1 MEPKINKGER
11 KMAKLKLTANN
22 ILTCV
27 LYVVIGALL
36 CFAQGEALKWI
47 TIAIGVLFLAYG
59 IYDLVKGHMV
69 NGIIEAV
76 VGVVILVCGFTT
88 LLEWG
93 LLVFGVLLIIKGV
106 IDLIDSLKSGWKSM
120 LAPIVMIVV
129 GILLAFTKFA
139 ADVANILLI
148 VAGVI
153 LIINGI
159 LALFGKKL

>member
-22 ILTCV
+22 ILTCI
-27 LYVVIGALL
+27 LYVVVGALL
-36 CFAQGEALKWI
+36 CFAKGDMLSI
-47 TIAIGVLFLAYG
+47 MLTVIGVLFLALG
-59 IYDLVKGHMV
+59 IYDLIKGRTV
-69 NGIIEAV
+69 NGIVEAV
-76 VGVVILVCGFTT
+76 VGVVILICGWTIVDLV
-88 LLEWG
+88 LLI
-93 LLVFGVLLIIKGV
+93 FGVLLIIKGV
-106 IDLIDSLKSGWKSM
+106 VDLVNNMKYGWKAL

-129 GILLAFTKFA
+129 GILLVCTKFA
-139 ADVANILLI
+139 ADVANILII